1 VIYSNFLLSG
11 MADFAE
17 NFRLKMAVFLVNSTD
32 ARLKD
37 RVRFNKN
44 RDFNDFGNGESE

>member
-1 VIYSNFLLSG
+1 

-17 NFRLKMAVFLVNSTD
+17 NFGPKMAVFLANSTD
-32 ARLKD
+32 ARPKD

-44 RDFNDFGNGESE
+44 RDFDDFGNGESE